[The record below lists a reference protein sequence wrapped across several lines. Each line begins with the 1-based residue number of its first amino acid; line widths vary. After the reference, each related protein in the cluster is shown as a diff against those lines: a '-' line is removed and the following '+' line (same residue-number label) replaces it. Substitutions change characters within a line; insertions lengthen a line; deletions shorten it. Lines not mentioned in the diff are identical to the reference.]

1 MAPPS
6 LFICHAISYKS
17 VPTIAVSYL
26 TRTDEDGIR
35 PEGRAGMRVLRIE
48 RYARCIEECHTLDE
62 LRALLR
68 VIAAAGLSEQ
78 EFS

>member
-1 MAPPS
+1 
-6 LFICHAISYKS
+6 
-17 VPTIAVSYL
+17 
-26 TRTDEDGIR
+26 
-35 PEGRAGMRVLRIE
+35 MRVLRIE